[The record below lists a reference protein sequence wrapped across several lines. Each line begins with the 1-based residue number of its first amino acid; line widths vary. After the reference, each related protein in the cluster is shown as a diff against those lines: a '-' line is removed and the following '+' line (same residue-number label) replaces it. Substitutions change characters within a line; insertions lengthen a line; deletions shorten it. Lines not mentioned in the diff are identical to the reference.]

1 MTAVISGIAT
11 IRPQPDA
18 MSSGAMALTVCERA
32 CADAGLTP
40 SDVDG
45 MVKLSYDGSIST
57 MALAQQLN
65 MADLRMDA
73 ELPLGG
79 GSVGAMLQMAAMA
92 VEAGVARHVLC
103 FRAVSGQQ
111 WMAQVGGPDLHRP
124 YYLDTVNY
132 LRPAG
137 WTGYMHVFA
146 HLYDEHARRY
156 GTTREAL
163 GNIAVDL
170 LANAIDAKVRSAS
183 DALTLDDYLAE
194 RPRVGPFNTY
204 DQFTIVD
211 TASAAVV
218 SAADHGSQSDR
229 PVVEIA
235 ATTQSQGT
243 KPMGWYDNSAL
254 RGFGLDGAARVVAR
268 ELYESAGLSPRDID
282 VAALYDCNTF
292 SVLYLLEEAMLC
304 ERGAAAE
311 LLCAG
316 GSLRAAGSRPVNT
329 DGGDLA
335 SGYGHGFRHIVEAAH
350 QLRGTAACQVP
361 DAEFALV
368 MGGAV
373 GVTSGAI
380 LRRKDRS

>member
-18 MSSGAMALTVCERA
+18 MSSAAMALAACERA
-32 CADAGLTP
+32 CADAGLAP
-40 SDVDG
+40 SDIDG
-45 MVKLSYDGSIST
+45 VVKLSYDGSIST

-65 MADLRMDA
+65 MGDLHIDA

-92 VEAGVARHVLC
+92 VEAGAARHVLC
-103 FRAVSGQQ
+103 FRAVSGRQ

-124 YYLDTVNY
+124 YYLDTANY

-146 HLYDEHARRY
+146 HLFDEHARRY

-163 GNIAVDL
+163 GNVAVDL
-170 LANAIDAKVRSAS
+170 MANAIAAGVRPEG
-183 DALTLDDYLAE
+183 DALTLDDYLAVP
-194 RPRVGPFNTY
+194 PRVGPFNKY

-218 SAADHGSQSDR
+218 SPADHGSRCDR

-254 RGFGLDGAARVVAR
+254 RGSALDGAARVVAR
-268 ELYESAGLSPRDID
+268 ELYEAAGLSPRDID
-282 VAALYDCNTF
+282 VAHLYDCNTF
-292 SVLYLLEEAMLC
+292 SVLYLLEETMLC
-304 ERGAAAE
+304 ERGAAAA
-311 LLCAG
+311 LVGAG
-316 GSLRAAGSRPVNT
+316 GALRAAGSRPVNT

-380 LRRKDRS
+380 LRRSNR

>member
-11 IRPQPDA
+11 LRPQPDV
-18 MSSGAMALTVCERA
+18 MSSSAMALAACEQA
-32 CADAGLTP
+32 CADAGLKP
-40 SDVDG
+40 SDIDG
-45 MVKLSYDGSIST
+45 IVKLSYDGSIST

-65 MADLRMDA
+65 LSDLRIDA

-146 HLYDEHARRY
+146 HLFDEHAQRY

-163 GNIAVDL
+163 GNVAVDL
-170 LANAIDAKVRSAS
+170 MANAIDAKVRPAT
-183 DALTLDDYLAE
+183 DALTLADYLAAA
-194 RPRVGPFNTY
+194 PRVGPFNVF

-211 TASAAVV
+211 TASAAVI
-218 SAADHGSQSDR
+218 SAEDPGERPDR
-229 PVVEIA
+229 PIVEIA
-235 ATTQSQGT
+235 ATTQSQGV

-254 RGFGLDGAARVVAR
+254 RGSGLDGAARVVAR
-268 ELYESAGLSPRDID
+268 ELYEAAGVGPRDID

-292 SVLYLLEEAMLC
+292 SVLYLLEETMLC
-304 ERGAAAE
+304 ERGAAAD
-311 LLCAG
+311 LVCAG
-316 GSLRAAGSRPVNT
+316 GSLRAGGSRPVNT

-335 SGYGHGFRHIVEAAH
+335 SGYGHGFRHIVEATH
-350 QLRGTAACQVP
+350 QLRGTAGCQVP
-361 DAEFALV
+361 EPTFALV

-380 LRRKDRS
+380 LRRGDR